1 MTARALKTEE
11 YRSTQEPYYAAQG
24 DEIALF
30 EAAFANRLPV
40 HAGKLIAAGIDP
52 RIACRS
58 AVAEALT
65 DDAEMLA
72 AVNELGASLF

>member
-24 DEIALF
+24 DEIAL
-30 EAAFANRLPV
+30 
-40 HAGKLIAAGIDP
+40 
-52 RIACRS
+52 
-58 AVAEALT
+58 AEALT

-72 AVNELGASLF
+72 AVNEIGASLF